1 MAGWSSWQG
10 LVVGTIKE
18 EEGKSKGGV
27 SGEAQ
32 VGRGRWLSP
41 VTEGS

>member
-1 MAGWSSWQG
+1 MAG
-10 LVVGTIKE
+10 TMKE
-18 EEGKSKGGV
+18 EEGKTKGGV